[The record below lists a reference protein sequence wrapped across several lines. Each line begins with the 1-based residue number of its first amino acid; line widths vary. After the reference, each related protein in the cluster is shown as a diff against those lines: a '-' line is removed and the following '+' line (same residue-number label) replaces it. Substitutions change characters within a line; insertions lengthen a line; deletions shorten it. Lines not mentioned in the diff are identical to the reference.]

1 MARPVIGIIGNARII
16 ESRFS
21 TQLVGEYNL
30 RAVADVAEALPL
42 MFAGNPKLA
51 DIADLLAVVD
61 GILLTGARANVH
73 PSRFNMVPD
82 PKHEPYDEDRDG
94 LALPLIEACV
104 AQGVPIFGICRGF
117 QEMNVAAGARCIP
130 KSGNCPDA

>member
-21 TQLVGEYNL
+21 TQLVGENNL

-61 GILLTGARANVH
+61 GILLTGAR
-73 PSRFNMVPD
+73 
-82 PKHEPYDEDRDG
+82 
-94 LALPLIEACV
+94 
-104 AQGVPIFGICRGF
+104 
-117 QEMNVAAGARCIP
+117 
-130 KSGNCPDA
+130 